1 MLKVMQNLDRRY
13 LYALLIL
20 AVALPFFFNVP
31 MTVPATQSTESLYD
45 KIESLPAGS
54 FVLFGGDWS
63 AGTRGENRPQSEV
76 LIRHMMRKK
85 LRFALIAFADPQG
98 KTLMQDIAVQFQ
110 GQYGYRE
117 GVDWVNWGWRVA
129 SGQEN
134 FLKALAQ
141 DVLTTAG
148 TDIHGAQV
156 ATLPVMQGIRTGRD
170 FSLIIDVTGTASYQ
184 AYIQFLQGPCKVPMA
199 LGTTA
204 VMAPEAFNYLD
215 SGQLSGM
222 LNGVQGAYEYEQK
235 LGIEGRA
242 TRAGLS
248 LSFAHLLIIGMIL
261 LGNGAMLMERRQQ
274 KRASGDRS

>member
-110 GQYGYRE
+110 SQYGYRE

-199 LGTTA
+199 LGTTS

>member
-1 MLKVMQNLDRRY
+1 MLKVIQNLDRRY

-76 LIRHMMRKK
+76 LIRHIMRKK

-117 GVDWVNWGWRVA
+117 GVDWVNWGWRVSTA
-129 SGQEN
+129 QEN

-141 DVLTTAG
+141 DVPTTAG
-148 TDIHGAQV
+148 TDIHGAQI

-170 FSLIIDVTGTASYQ
+170 FALIIDVTGTASYQ

-242 TRAGLS
+242 SRAGLS

-261 LGNGAMLMERRQQ
+261 LGNGAMLVERRQQ
-274 KRASGDRS
+274 KRALGGRS

>member
-110 GQYGYRE
+110 SQYGYRE

>member
-110 GQYGYRE
+110 SQYGYRE

-274 KRASGDRS
+274 KRALGGRS

>member
-20 AVALPFFFNVP
+20 AVALPFFFNVL

-110 GQYGYRE
+110 SQYGYRE